1 MKKPTL
7 RSLGIQFGL
16 WIVTGSVAVAL
27 IFLYKDDRFSAIIA
41 GVVFAGAFLF
51 TKYVLRFDVLSA
63 PLLYLGMLGLF
74 HLGLVVPWAL
84 GLYDPWQMP
93 LFYYAQLTPAL
104 GLVTLAVLCYQFGV
118 MLGARRQCLMPP
130 RKASLPQ
137 DRNLFRCSIGL
148 LILAI
153 MMYAVGYHLVFGW
166 RLDIT
171 YSDSFALV
179 QQTDSRWLGLAGVL
193 IPIAAYAALAG
204 ASRTQ
209 TMVLLGLVAAWVTWQ
224 LYLGSRGRGLI
235 VAVVVVYLL
244 AKKGLRP
251 SRSLQLV
258 LIGLVL
264 FAIPA
269 IKAIRSE
276 LGSLRLQALSGAS
289 LNPLDGIAEMG
300 GSIFAVVQTHR
311 LVGSSQY
318 RHGLTYV
325 RALSSIIPK
334 VSSRYKPGERSAT
347 LERRIE
353 LSPALWMVWETSPGT
368 AKRYGGLGFSSVAE
382 AYMNFGFVGVC
393 LIFLGFGYLLVFL
406 EALGARG
413 PCLVA
418 AQAIVL
424 GPLLWNARN
433 DFTVFVVPVA
443 GGLAYLVVVWWVFCR
458 PPRRLQDLGRSMQGR
473 WIAAPRS

>member
-1 MKKPTL
+1 M
-7 RSLGIQFGL
+7 
-16 WIVTGSVAVAL
+16 AVVL

-41 GVVFAGAFLF
+41 GVVFAGVFLF

-93 LFYYAQLTPAL
+93 LFYYAELTPAL

-118 MLGARRQCLMPP
+118 MLGARRKCLMPP

-148 LILAI
+148 LILGVV
-153 MMYAVGYHLVFGW
+153 MYAVGYYVVFGW

-171 YSDSFALV
+171 YFDTFALV
-179 QQTDSRWLGLAGVL
+179 QQADSRWLGFAGVL

-209 TMVLLGLVAAWVTWQ
+209 TMVLLGLVATWVTWQ

-235 VAVVVVYLL
+235 VAAVVVYLL

-251 SRSLQLV
+251 SRGLQLV

-269 IKAIRSE
+269 VKAIRSE
-276 LGSLRLQALSGAS
+276 LGSRHLQELSGAS

-300 GSIFAVVQTHR
+300 ASVFAVVQTHR
-311 LVGSSQY
+311 LVDSSQY

-325 RALSSIIPK
+325 HAVSSLIPK
-334 VSSRYKPGERSAT
+334 VSSRYKPGERRAT
-347 LERRIE
+347 LERQIE
-353 LSPALWMVWETSPGT
+353 LSPALWLVWETSPGT

-406 EALGARG
+406 DALSARG
-413 PCLVA
+413 PYLVA

-424 GPLLWNARN
+424 GPLLWIVRN
-433 DFTVFVVPVA
+433 DFSVFVVPVA
-443 GGLAYLVVVWWVFCR
+443 GGLAYLIAVWWVFCR
-458 PPRRLQDLGRSMQGR
+458 PPRRLQDLARSMQGR